1 MWQFSLIVYLLFA
14 ATAYAQG
21 LASTPM
27 PAPLPLP
34 VPSYTFAGSALD
46 HNGNL
51 FVFDTIFSYPPP
63 VTGQPLI
70 QRLPP
75 TIKTRVTVVTSD
87 GNRMTPVEYDGGFQ
101 VIGTGWHAVYA
112 VVNSFALPSRSLSL
126 SATRRLVALNAVAG
140 VLPASLPSVDVPIR
154 ADLKLAAA
162 ADRTV
167 PDTFSFV
174 DIAVPVPYLVPERP
188 DLALPPPPTRFAQIV
203 KYSGGTQFAVGSPIP
218 LP

>member
-1 MWQFSLIVYLLFA
+1 MWQLSLILYLVFA
-14 ATAYAQG
+14 TTVYAQG
-21 LASTPM
+21 PALVPM
-27 PAPLPLP
+27 PAPLPVP
-34 VPSYTFAGSALD
+34 VSSYAFAGSALD

-51 FVFDTIFSYPPP
+51 FVFDTLYSYLPP
-63 VTGQPLI
+63 VPGQPVI

-75 TIKTRVTVVTSD
+75 TMKTRVTIITSE
-87 GNRMTPVEYDGGFQ
+87 GNRMPPVVYDGAFQ

-112 VVNSFALPSRSLSL
+112 VVNNYALASRSLSL

-174 DIAVPVPYLVPERP
+174 DIAVPLPYPVPERP
-188 DLALPPPPTRFAQIV
+188 ELALPPPPTRFAQLV
-203 KYSGGTQFAVGSPIP
+203 KYSGGTQFAAGSPIP